1 MFIIPLPFPYLR
13 TSTVHHNLMFVPN
26 LRPSRC
32 KWSYT
37 EFIDTNK
44 KLQFF
49 GIIVCAQEALVV
61 HIIKG
66 QGPSSMSLDYT
77 KLFQQHIQMKLND
90 KQKSYML
97 HSLYKACCM
106 IGCWAAAVLQLAC
119 SDQWPQPGPGNFSNQ
134 SRSQEPE
141 GGWRGQPP
149 AGPLGARLRSHG
161 SGNSQERGTGGSWHP
176 PLSRLEELKIARL
189 WSSWVFCE
197 MENTCHCHRVM
208 QQTRTEDV
216 EIF

>member
-97 HSLYKACCM
+97 HSLNKACCM

-149 AGPLGARLRSHG
+149 ARAIRSQAPVTREWKQSGARNRRIMTSSSEP
-161 SGNSQERGTGGSWHP
+161 SGGTENSQALII
-176 PLSRLEELKIARL
+176 LSVL
-189 WSSWVFCE
+189 WDGKHLSLS
-197 MENTCHCHRVM
+197 
-208 QQTRTEDV
+208 
-216 EIF
+216 

>member
-49 GIIVCAQEALVV
+49 GISWGVHNTLWVL
-61 HIIKG
+61 HIIKS
-66 QGPSSMSLDYT
+66 QRPSSMSLDHT
-77 KLFQQHIQMKLND
+77 KLFHQHIQMKTEVSNICCTVSTKIAAWLVAGLLQCCSWPAVTSD
-90 KQKSYML
+90 
-97 HSLYKACCM
+97 HSPAPA
-106 IGCWAAAVLQLAC
+106 ISQTRAGARNRRAGGEGSLQ
-119 SDQWPQPGPGNFSNQ
+119 P
-134 SRSQEPE
+134 
-141 GGWRGQPP
+141 
-149 AGPLGARLRSHG
+149 GPLGARLRSHG